1 MKAEGKTDSDHGKF
15 EYFIQKPSS
24 FYSPSLKNVKSLGL
38 ASLNVSG
45 VLFKEESNESS
56 YTSGNVRYTSIT
68 STTWQFPE
76 LDDAFWETLLEKLY
90 SSIQEK
96 FSTNYAISFIDV
108 DKITSHPEYANFWEP
123 NEANTDIKIEKNY
136 KNTKRMQA
144 ASIREVFSSASTTFS
159 RDLPEYK
166 LMRDNDVDG
175 LLMVTLDLRV
185 SDANKKKIVLD
196 PVLSFKVLSGAV
208 SYGLAPIGVIMEGTV
223 SGRGIPFKMKEF
235 NSLDG
240 LVRIAQIDNLLYGMT
255 KSIADIQVLEEEEK
269 YFETWQLF
277 NE

>member
-123 NEANTDIKIEKNY
+123 NATRCAGGEDRSTDQTRANAGVRRAIWIDE
-136 KNTKRMQA
+136 
-144 ASIREVFSSASTTFS
+144 
-159 RDLPEYK
+159 
-166 LMRDNDVDG
+166 
-175 LLMVTLDLRV
+175 
-185 SDANKKKIVLD
+185 SDT
-196 PVLSFKVLSGAV
+196 AV
-208 SYGLAPIGVIMEGTV
+208 VMG
-223 SGRGIPFKMKEF
+223 
-235 NSLDG
+235 G
-240 LVRIAQIDNLLYGMT
+240 LVAT
-255 KSIADIQVLEEEEK
+255 AAATAAAVADAA
-269 YFETWQLF
+269 LF
-277 NE
+277 FRPFSPV